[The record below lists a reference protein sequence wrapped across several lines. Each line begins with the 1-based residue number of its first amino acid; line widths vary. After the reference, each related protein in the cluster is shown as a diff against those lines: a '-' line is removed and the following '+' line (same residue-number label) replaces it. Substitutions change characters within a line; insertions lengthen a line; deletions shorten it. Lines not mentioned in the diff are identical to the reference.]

1 MASHLLHV
9 PLLTCA
15 PESFM
20 AATNSSRGVRGP
32 YNLCCLQKKKV
43 SFHISSIYWPK
54 RIKAQLAKNKQRLL
68 AVIALDTACPLDGL
82 GPDVQQADSSAV
94 HLCS

>member
-20 AATNSSRGVRGP
+20 AATNSSRGVRGR
-32 YNLCCLQKKKV
+32 YNLCCLQKKKLV
-43 SFHISSIYWPK
+43 STFSSIYWPK

-82 GPDVQQADSSAV
+82 GPDVTPDSSAV

>member
-1 MASHLLHV
+1 MPSQLLSV

-20 AATNSSRGVRGP
+20 AATNSSCGVTGLH
-32 YNLCCLQKKKV
+32 NLCCLQKKF
-43 SFHISSIYWPK
+43 SFHISSIYWQK
-54 RIKAQLAKNKQRLL
+54 RIKAQLAKNKWRLL
-68 AVIALDTACPLDGL
+68 AVTALDIAFPLDGL

-94 HLCS
+94 HLCG